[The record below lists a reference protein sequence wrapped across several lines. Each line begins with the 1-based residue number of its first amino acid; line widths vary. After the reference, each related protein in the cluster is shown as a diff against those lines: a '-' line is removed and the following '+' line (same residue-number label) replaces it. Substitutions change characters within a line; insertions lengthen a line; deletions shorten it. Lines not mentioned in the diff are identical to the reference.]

1 MVPCWSWIAGISAS
15 VICVQ
20 AAGNLHTVCMES
32 KRRTQ
37 AERTA
42 ATRGALVAAGRRLW
56 AERGYADVGTPE
68 IAAAA
73 GVTRGAM
80 YHQFADKSA
89 LFLAVA
95 EAVEGDVTARLGE
108 HVAASGAQ
116 DPAAALHAAVDGWLE
131 ACEEPEVRQVLLLDG
146 PVVLGWDGFRDM
158 ALRYGL
164 GLTEAMLR
172 AAIDAGRLAEQPTR
186 ALAHVLLGAL
196 DEAALYVATSE
207 DREAARDEVAQVLH
221 ALLDGMFRGQL

>member
-1 MVPCWSWIAGISAS
+1 
-15 VICVQ
+15 
-20 AAGNLHTVCMES
+20 MES

-37 AERTA
+37 SERTA

-207 DREAARDEVAQVLH
+207 DREAARDEVAQLLH
-221 ALLDGMFRGQL
+221 ALLDGMFRGQV

>member
-1 MVPCWSWIAGISAS
+1 
-15 VICVQ
+15 
-20 AAGNLHTVCMES
+20 MES

>member
-1 MVPCWSWIAGISAS
+1 MVPCWSWIAGIAAS
-15 VICVQ
+15 FICIQ
-20 AAGNLHTVCMES
+20 AAGNLHTDCMES

-37 AERTA
+37 PERSA

-95 EAVEGDVTARLGE
+95 EAVEIDVTERLKAY
-108 HVAASGAQ
+108 VAAQ
-116 DPAAALHAAVDGWLE
+116 MPADADAAVHAAVDGWLAVCDE
-131 ACEEPEVRQVLLLDG
+131 QEVRQILLLDA
-146 PVVLGWDGFRDM
+146 PAVLGWDAFR
-158 ALRYGL
+158 
-164 GLTEAMLR
+164 
-172 AAIDAGRLAEQPTR
+172 
-186 ALAHVLLGAL
+186 
-196 DEAALYVATSE
+196 
-207 DREAARDEVAQVLH
+207 
-221 ALLDGMFRGQL
+221 

>member
-1 MVPCWSWIAGISAS
+1 
-15 VICVQ
+15 
-20 AAGNLHTVCMES
+20 MES

-37 AERTA
+37 TERSA

-108 HVAASGAQ
+108 FVAASGAQ

-131 ACEEPEVRQVLLLDG
+131 ACEQPEVRQVLLLDG

-164 GLTEAMLR
+164 GLTESMLR
-172 AAIDAGRLAEQPTR
+172 AAIDAGQLAEQPTR

-207 DREAARDEVAQVLH
+207 DRAVARGEVALVLH
-221 ALLDGMFRGQL
+221 RLLDGMVRSG

>member
-1 MVPCWSWIAGISAS
+1 
-15 VICVQ
+15 
-20 AAGNLHTVCMES
+20 MES

-37 AERTA
+37 SERTA

-116 DPAAALHAAVDGWLE
+116 DPAAALHAAVEGWLE

-146 PVVLGWDGFRDM
+146 PVVLSWDGFRDM

-207 DREAARDEVAQVLH
+207 DRAAARDEVAQVLH
-221 ALLDGMFRGQL
+221 ALLDGMFRGQV